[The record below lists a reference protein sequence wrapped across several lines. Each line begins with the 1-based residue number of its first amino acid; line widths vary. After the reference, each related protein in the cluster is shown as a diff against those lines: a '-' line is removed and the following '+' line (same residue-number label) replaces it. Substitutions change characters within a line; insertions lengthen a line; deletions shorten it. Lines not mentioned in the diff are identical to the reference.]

1 MILTDRAE
9 FTTAITNIV
18 NAGITLIPMILLLKK
33 ASERTELKSK
43 CLIWFTSFGFF
54 FAVSLLGFIVH
65 GFVWTDK
72 EADILWRILNI
83 LISFMLGSYVVAIL
97 FETHGPLYLKRYLM
111 INSILAVAFSALRI
125 FLDEKFSMG
134 FMVFI
139 IYCLLNIIF
148 VSAQL
153 YRSRKENPHFI
164 WLAAGIVFLVTG
176 SALQTIKSIH
186 FTIIWEFNYNCVYH
200 IFTLIF
206 VILQF
211 IGVMRSI
218 RAKEALLNGGN
229 V

>member
-1 MILTDRAE
+1 
-9 FTTAITNIV
+9 
-18 NAGITLIPMILLLKK
+18 
-33 ASERTELKSK
+33 
-43 CLIWFTSFGFF
+43 
-54 FAVSLLGFIVH
+54 
-65 GFVWTDK
+65 
-72 EADILWRILNI
+72 
-83 LISFMLGSYVVAIL
+83 MLGSYVVAIL
-97 FETHGPLYLKRYLM
+97 FETHGPLYLKRFLM

-176 SALQTIKSIH
+176 SVLQTIKSIH

-206 VILQF
+206 VILRNFFWSYFKRYFGWSYPDLRKRDRTVHKSKRQ
-211 IGVMRSI
+211 
-218 RAKEALLNGGN
+218 EASRKCST
-229 V
+229 